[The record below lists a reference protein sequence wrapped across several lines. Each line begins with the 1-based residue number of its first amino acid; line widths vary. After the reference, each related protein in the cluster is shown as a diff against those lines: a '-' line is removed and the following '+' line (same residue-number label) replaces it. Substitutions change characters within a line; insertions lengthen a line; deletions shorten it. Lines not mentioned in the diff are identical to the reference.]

1 MLNKLGRKTTMLLL
15 VLPFTVGWLLV
26 IFALNFSMMLI
37 GRFLIGLAGGA
48 FCIAAPQYTAEI
60 AEREIR
66 GTLGSFFQ
74 LLVVSGLVFIYS
86 VGAFVDIFTLSV
98 IGGIIPLIFG
108 ATFYFMPESPTYLIS
123 KGKDEEAIQAFKWLR
138 GQKYDPSVEIE
149 ELKAELLEK
158 TQRNLSVLE
167 TLTLPANKKALV
179 IGFGLMFFQQI
190 SAINVVVFYATDI
203 FEVNFRY
210 QSKEF

>member
-1 MLNKLGRKTTMLLL
+1 MNKFGRKSTMLSL
-15 VLPFTVGWLLV
+15 VIPFSIGWSLV
-26 IFALNFSMMLI
+26 IFAHNFRMMLI

-48 FCIAAPQYTAEI
+48 FCISAPQYTAEI
-60 AEREIR
+60 AEKEIR

-74 LLVVSGLVFIYS
+74 LLVVSGLLFIYT
-86 VGAFVDIFTLSV
+86 VGAFVDVFLLSV

-108 ATFYFMPESPTYLIS
+108 AIFFFMPESPTYLVND
-123 KGKDEEAIQAFKWLR
+123 GRDQEAIEAFKWLR
-138 GQKYDPSVEIE
+138 GQHYDPSFEIE

-158 TQRNLSVLE
+158 TQKKSSFLE
-167 TLTLPANKKALV
+167 TFKLPASKQALF

-203 FEVNFRY
+203 FEVSFFF
-210 QSKEF
+210 K